1 MAKKK
6 SWYEEETFDEA
17 VNSLKNKNKNVG
29 KEFTMS
35 STQKI
40 FIGLIVVTVLFC
52 LALGPQLIE
61 IVPAGEYKICQSA
74 FTGKLDAWMK
84 PGPYGQWFGS
94 IYEYPC
100 ATTFFFTAD
109 KEGGPEDTS
118 IEVQF
123 YDGSK
128 CRISGTC
135 RIEYPKDGSKLIDLL
150 ESHGFRSENELE
162 QKLILPVVRRS
173 LVMSANGIT
182 AKESYAEKRAEFI
195 SDVKDQIQN
204 GVYMTKDEEVKTTDL
219 QSGQNVTRIKKTK
232 ITNKDGVIVRD
243 ANPLEGLGL
252 LLSNFEI
259 KKFVYDP
266 IVTKQIE
273 TQQEATMSVQT
284 ALANA
289 KAAEQKAITAEAEGK
304 ANVMKAKY
312 EKETLKAQALVEAE
326 QSKEVAATKANQEK
340 EVALIGAQKLVAVAE
355 QDKLTAEIK
364 LKIADLD
371 KQAQILKGEGEASY
385 KNKVF
390 MADGGLVPKLEAMI
404 AIQKEWATAFA
415 TRKVPTIVSGGSG
428 KGGTDTD
435 AMTFM
440 DLLTAQTAQQLALKM
455 DQTPVTP
462 VAMPA
467 AVK

>member
-1 MAKKK
+1 MPVVNRGTKKI
-6 SWYEEETFDEA
+6 TI
-17 VNSLKNKNKNVG
+17 NKNEDSK
-29 KEFTMS
+29 
-35 STQKI
+35 QKTKRFKMERNHVFI
-40 FIGLIVVTVLFC
+40 IVIVIGLLLTLSLC
-52 LALGPQLIE
+52 PQVIE
-61 IVPAGEYKICQSA
+61 VVPAGEYKICQSA

-84 PGPYGQWFGS
+84 PGPYMQWFGS

-135 RIEYPKDGSKLIDLL
+135 RIEYPKDGDKLIALL

-162 QKLILPVVRRS
+162 NKLILPVVRRS

-182 AKESYAEKRAEFI
+182 AKESYAERRADFI

-204 GVYMTKDEEVKTTDL
+204 GVYMTRDEEVKVVDL
-219 QSGQNVTRIKKTK
+219 QSGQTVTRIKKSK
-232 ITNKDGVIVRD
+232 IVDKEGKIVRD
-243 ANPLEGLGL
+243 ANPLDGLGL

-312 EKETLKAQALVEAE
+312 EKEQVKVQAIVEAE
-326 QSKEVAATKANQEK
+326 QTKEVA
-340 EVALIGAQKLVAVAE
+340 VIGAEKLVAMAT
-355 QDKLTAEIK
+355 QDQKTAEIK

-371 KQAQILKGEGEASY
+371 KQSRVLTAEGEATY
-385 KNKVF
+385 KQKVF
-390 MADGGLVPKLEAMI
+390 LADGGLIPKLEALT
-404 AIQKEWATAFA
+404 AINKVWAEAYA
-415 TRKVPTIVSGGSG
+415 TRKVPTVEMGSSQG
-428 KGGTDTD
+428 AAGADTGALNYMQILAVKACKD
-435 AMTFM
+435 
-440 DLLTAQTAQQLALKM
+440 LALDM
-455 DQTPVTP
+455 EVNRGSATP
-462 VAMPA
+462 VAPA
-467 AVK
+467 TK